1 MSFIGDRQ
9 KSPEI
14 IIAATDTPSD
24 FRRHKQQPVVKNATF
39 YSYNQPVNL
48 HIYIGKKFTWDKPFY
63 HFISSSDFF

>member
-1 MSFIGDRQ
+1 MSFIGDRP

-48 HIYIGKKFTWDKPFY
+48 HIYIGKIY
-63 HFISSSDFF
+63 LG